1 MPRPAKGP
9 RLYLKRYASGRR
21 FWIIRDA
28 GREIGTGCGEGDA
41 GGAEKALGRYLATK
55 HTPTRS
61 SRLADIPVA
70 DVVNV
75 YLSEHAPHV
84 KNREF
89 LIYTASPILDWWGDK
104 TLADIRGKSCRE
116 YTAWRTRQ
124 KVTDQTARHDLK
136 TLRAALNYYHR
147 EYGPLDAVPSLT
159 LPEASEARQRWL
171 RWHEAAAL
179 LRASKPV
186 PHLNRFTI
194 IGLHTGNR
202 PGTTLGLK
210 WKPSRKN
217 GSPIPRAARDCAAC
231 SVSRRSASDA
241 PVLNGANR

>member
-89 LIYTASPILDWWGDK
+89 LISRQALSSTGGVTRRWPTYAASHAVSIPPG
-104 TLADIRGKSCRE
+104 ARG
-116 YTAWRTRQ
+116 
-124 KVTDQTARHDLK
+124 
-136 TLRAALNYYHR
+136 
-147 EYGPLDAVPSLT
+147 
-159 LPEASEARQRWL
+159 
-171 RWHEAAAL
+171 
-179 LRASKPV
+179 
-186 PHLNRFTI
+186 
-194 IGLHTGNR
+194 
-202 PGTTLGLK
+202 
-210 WKPSRKN
+210 
-217 GSPIPRAARDCAAC
+217 
-231 SVSRRSASDA
+231 RRS
-241 PVLNGANR
+241 PTRPQGTI